1 MAGAVSESE
10 LLMQCTE
17 ISDTGMHDSVM
28 LLLTFVVYEVYHC
41 APPQRP
47 HLTRC
52 NIFDRYVC
60 TSPCLGPKGKR
71 TLNVKKGHK
80 MSRGGISTP

>member
-1 MAGAVSESE
+1 MVDPRFPYCILENCSVMAGAVSESE

-60 TSPCLGPKGKR
+60 TSPCLGPKR
-71 TLNVKKGHK
+71 
-80 MSRGGISTP
+80 